1 MPPTDDLIYY
11 SQLETGA
18 RFLADGA
25 RTVAERDEHLGMANL
40 YARLL
45 ADAKPERSH

>member
-1 MPPTDDLIYY
+1 MPPTDDLTYY

-25 RTVAERDEHLGMANL
+25 RSAAERDEHLGMANL
-40 YARLL
+40 YARLR
-45 ADAKPERSH
+45 ADAQPKRTH